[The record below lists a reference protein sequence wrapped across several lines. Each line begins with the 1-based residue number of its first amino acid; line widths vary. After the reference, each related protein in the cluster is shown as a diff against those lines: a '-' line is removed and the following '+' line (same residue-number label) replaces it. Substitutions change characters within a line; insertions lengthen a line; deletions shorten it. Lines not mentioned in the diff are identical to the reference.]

1 MKDAIAF
8 ASRPFLNRYPNGDG
22 WLAIHHGSL
31 HRMMLAD
38 GIGHGSQAHAIVE
51 LLKKQLLWITQRSTQ
66 WLGLAECLQDLHRSL
81 FNHNSGLQAA
91 VAVVD
96 LHCDSKQQNPFLA
109 GISIGN
115 IEVQIQTGY
124 SQTCLPTMPGMVG
137 GHLPSQ
143 LTVSTYPVG
152 PDTLV
157 ALFSDGVETRAAKTY
172 LRTCAERHRSVT
184 MELRH
189 EAEAIVERFGR
200 LTDDASCLLVRPG
213 IL

>member
-1 MKDAIAF
+1 MNDSLGF
-8 ASRPFLNRYPNGDG
+8 ASRPFLNRYPSGDG
-22 WLAIHHGSL
+22 WLMIHHGTL

-38 GIGHGSQAHAIVE
+38 GIGHGSRAHAIVE
-51 LLKKQLLWITQRSTQ
+51 LLKQQLLWISQRSTQ
-66 WLGLAECLQDLHRSL
+66 WLELAQCLQDLHRSL
-81 FNHNSGLQAA
+81 INLSSGAQAA
-91 VAVVD
+91 VALVD
-96 LHCDSKQQNPFLA
+96 LHCDSKQQNAFLA

-115 IEVQIQTGY
+115 IEVQIQTGS

-172 LRTCAERHRSVT
+172 LRTCVERHRSMT

-189 EAEAIVERFGR
+189 EAEAIVATFGR
-200 LTDDASCLLVRPG
+200 LTDDASCLLVRPS
-213 IL
+213 LL